1 MTPHDG
7 HLYFTFRPPWV
18 KARIVETFYSIHP
31 EQRTFHDP
39 RFASSKASFAS
50 SDLQASAAAQSA
62 ADIPSGAA
70 VDDGASVRPDLT

>member
-18 KARIVETFYSIHP
+18 KARLVETFYSIHP
-31 EQRTFHDP
+31 EQRAFHDP

-50 SDLQASAAAQSA
+50 TDLQASAAQSTA
-62 ADIPSGAA
+62 EMPSGAV
-70 VDDGASVRPDLT
+70 VDDGAAIRPELT